1 MAYYGGGGGGG
12 QELFLCCHLFTHA
25 FIHLASCSVAALNS
39 VLYPLRSGACPK
51 SHSPISPGPSEE
63 AESIWNQKGNKS
75 ERRAWPYPGEVGPIT
90 KL

>member
-1 MAYYGGGGGGG
+1 MVGGGGEG

-63 AESIWNQKGNKS
+63 AGKHLESEGKQ
-75 ERRAWPYPGEVGPIT
+75 E
-90 KL
+90 